1 MANTKTEGTAN
12 NTTNN
17 MEMAMT
23 AIGNATGLPAAL
35 KDPFE
40 IFAMFEK
47 NNKFEDMNGKT
58 VQPLVI
64 WYNEESYKDGDS
76 GEIEDDIKTYILC
89 SEGDNF
95 AIYSGFSVTMR
106 LKLQL
111 LQNVFKNGLPEIAIS
126 KVSKGMKQEYSIEP
140 QKPTSK

>member
-1 MANTKTEGTAN
+1 MNANENG
-12 NTTNN
+12 NN
-17 MEMAMT
+17 MELAMT
-23 AIGNATGLPAAL
+23 AIGNVKNLPAEL

-47 NNKFEDMNGKT
+47 NQKFEDMNGLT

-89 SEGDNF
+89 EHDGEY
-95 AIYSGFSVTMR
+95 AIFSGFSVTMR

-111 LQNVFKNGLPEIAIS
+111 LENVFKANLPQVSIS
-126 KVSKGMKQEYSIEP
+126 KVSKGMKQEYSVTPI
-140 QKPTSK
+140 KPTK

>member
-1 MANTKTEGTAN
+1 MANENG
-12 NTTNN
+12 NN
-17 MEMAMT
+17 MELAMT
-23 AIGNATGLPAAL
+23 AIGNVKNLPAAL

-47 NNKFEDMNGKT
+47 NNKFEDMNGLT

-89 SEGDNF
+89 QNGVEF

-111 LQNVFKNGLPEIAIS
+111 LQNVFKDNLPQVSIA
-126 KVSKGMKQEYSIEP
+126 KVSKGMKQEYSITP
-140 QKPTSK
+140 IKPAK

>member
-1 MANTKTEGTAN
+1 MAN
-12 NTTNN
+12 NTIDNSSN
-17 MEMAMT
+17 MEQAIAT
-23 AIGNATGLPAAL
+23 IGNAPNLPAAL

-47 NNKFEDMNGKT
+47 NLKFEDMNGKT

-64 WYNEESYKDGDS
+64 WFNEESYKDGDS
-76 GEIEDDIKTYILC
+76 GEVEDDIKTYILC
-89 SEGDNF
+89 SEGEEY

-111 LQNVFKNGLPEIAIS
+111 LQNVFSNNLPQISIA
-126 KVSKGMKQEYSIEP
+126 KVSKGMKQEYSITP
-140 QKPTSK
+140 IKAGK

>member
-1 MANTKTEGTAN
+1 MNAHDNS
-12 NTTNN
+12 NN

-23 AIGNATGLPAAL
+23 AIGNVKNLPAAL

-47 NNKFEDMNGKT
+47 NNKFEDMNGLT

-89 SEGDNF
+89 QNGDDY

-111 LQNVFKNGLPEIAIS
+111 LQNVFKDNLPQVSIS
-126 KVSKGMKQEYSIEP
+126 KVSKGMKQEYSVTPI
-140 QKPTSK
+140 KPAK